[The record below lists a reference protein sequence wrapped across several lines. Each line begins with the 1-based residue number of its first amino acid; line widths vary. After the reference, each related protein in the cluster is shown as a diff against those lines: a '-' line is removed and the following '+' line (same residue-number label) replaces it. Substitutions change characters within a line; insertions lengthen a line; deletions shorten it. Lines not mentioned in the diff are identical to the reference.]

1 MFADSRRSRSARSIV
16 LMLVLG
22 LLVALAGCG
31 KKGPLIPPN
40 GDQPP
45 ARQAPPTPVR

>member
-1 MFADSRRSRSARSIV
+1 MFADSRRSHFTRLIV
-16 LMLVLG
+16 LVLG
-22 LLVALAGCG
+22 LIALLAGCG
-31 KKGPLIPPN
+31 KKGPLVPPN